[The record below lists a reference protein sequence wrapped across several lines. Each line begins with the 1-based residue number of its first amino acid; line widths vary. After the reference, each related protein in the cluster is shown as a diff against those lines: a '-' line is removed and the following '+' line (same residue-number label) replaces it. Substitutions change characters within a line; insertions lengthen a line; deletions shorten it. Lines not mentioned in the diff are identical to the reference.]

1 MWNKDSVRL
10 VAYSVAHTEVKRRES
25 TSGETTNPPERKVH
39 ERTPHEQTARN
50 RTASFPWANH
60 HPGFE
65 ATVAFVPSTVP
76 GSAEEPTIF
85 PPELYRRRRRLAGES
100 FISRHH
106 GLFESATETQKPTGP
121 PKERRLS
128 SEFHNWSDE
137 DALGHL
143 FMQEGDGLPHELW
156 TAHSYV
162 PGRQLHPSRV
172 NGVAIDRGAREILV
186 TETPQTGWKV
196 QGWEPGDELLENPLL
211 VQDILDALSPG
222 RSVADVPSRLE
233 RGSDRHGKPGSH
245 IRTEELQS
253 GDVSGNSG
261 NSDSA
266 PPAASRGPFPSY
278 LQFANAT
285 ACPPR
290 TESEDVAGASHGL
303 CPEWHGIGQVQQKS
317 DMVSGDRQ
325 TTVVY
330 TIRPRSSIQL
340 PLEVSKQ
347 GIWHPNTDN
356 MTIALEIM
364 VACLSEGFAQF
375 QLRTSKPKL
384 TMASGLVSVEIDA
397 VHSEPIFMPCEYT
410 QEVQLA
416 ARGRS
421 EVKGEIVQ
429 NL

>member
-10 VAYSVAHTEVKRRES
+10 LAYSVAHTQVKRREL
-25 TSGETTNPPERKVH
+25 TLGETTNPLERKVH
-39 ERTPHEQTARN
+39 ERTPHEQAARN
-50 RTASFPWANH
+50 RTVSFPRAYH
-60 HPGFE
+60 HTGLE

-85 PPELYRRRRRLAGES
+85 PPELHRRRRRLAGES
-100 FISRHH
+100 FSSRHH
-106 GLFESATETQKPTGP
+106 GLFESASKPQKSTGP

-128 SEFHNWSDE
+128 SQFPNSSDE

-156 TAHSYV
+156 TAYSYV

-172 NGVAIDRGAREILV
+172 NGVAIDRGSREVLV
-186 TETPQTGWKV
+186 METPQTGWKV

-233 RGSDRHGKPGSH
+233 RGSDRHGNPGSH
-245 IRTEELQS
+245 KRTEELQS
-253 GDVSGNSG
+253 GDGSGNFG
-261 NSDSA
+261 TSDSA
-266 PPAASRGPFPSY
+266 PPTASRGPFPSY

-285 ACPPR
+285 ACPPG
-290 TESEDVAGASHGL
+290 TEPEDIAGASHGM
-303 CPEWHGIGQVQQKS
+303 CPEWHGMGQVQQRS
-317 DMVSGDRQ
+317 DIVSGDGQ
-325 TTVVY
+325 TMVVY
-330 TIRPRSSIQL
+330 TIRPRSSTQL

-347 GIWHPNTDN
+347 GTWHPKTDN

-364 VACLSEGFAQF
+364 VACLNEGFVQF
-375 QLRTSKPKL
+375 QLRTSKAKL
-384 TMASGLVSVEIDA
+384 TMASGLVSVETDA

-421 EVKGEIVQ
+421 EGKGEIVQ